1 MASSRNKYKKEGKVN
16 RRSHTVSLRSPR
28 CAKDGLRDYVDTIDV
43 CGFNLREVAA
53 EIANNIGA
61 FKVSGKAL

>member
-28 CAKDGLRDYVDTIDV
+28 CAKDGLRDYVDTITF
-43 CGFNLREVAA
+43 GFNLREVSA